1 MEGLDII
8 WYGSWWAC
16 RNWVLSAKTV
26 KSLHFTQHYASSLSK
41 GISPIPTFLCNNLK
55 VKGQKDQTC
64 TRSHFQIFV
73 EVEFFSDINFSISMI
88 YCFNSLAL
96 LQKRNAPT
104 DKLLRHNVM
113 LYVQR
118 YHAVADKWVL
128 RRSGWS
134 NIIFSLPGM
143 YAKWHSHQIW
153 MIPCS
158 SRIDSNIIILIRF
171 DRSCVSIGPCFD

>member
-1 MEGLDII
+1 MDLGELAGIESSLLKLSNPFISHSITPQVFPRGSFLSQLSFAII
-8 WYGSWWAC
+8 W
-16 RNWVLSAKTV
+16 RWVDKNC
-26 KSLHFTQHYASSLSK
+26 TQ
-41 GISPIPTFLCNNLK
+41 N
-55 VKGQKDQTC
+55 
-64 TRSHFQIFV
+64 HFQISV
-73 EVEFFSDINFSISMI
+73 EVKFFSDINFSISMI
-88 YCFNSLAL
+88 YRFNSLAL
-96 LQKRNAPT
+96 LRMRNAPT

-113 LYVQR
+113 LCVQC

-143 YAKWHSHQIW
+143 YAKWQSHQIW